1 LRKTQFLRYFESVNF
16 MQFFSSICFLFLLLT
31 SCGSQNWEK
40 KALRVDATAHL
51 ILEELK
57 GVNDKE
63 ALVEKQE
70 RLKNLFSEWI
80 LFLCEADA
88 VRRERGYDGVFSL
101 SLKEC
106 RNLQN
111 ELNRIQ
117 LIEGCKEII
126 ENCQRDALHFL
137 DAYDRKHQRQDP
149 FLMFQKKGTRILR

>member
-1 LRKTQFLRYFESVNF
+1 

-31 SCGSQNWEK
+31 SCGSQKWEK

-51 ILEELK
+51 IQEELH

-63 ALVEKQE
+63 ALLEKQE
-70 RLKNLFSEWI
+70 RLKNLFSELI

>member
-1 LRKTQFLRYFESVNF
+1 

-51 ILEELK
+51 IQEELH

-63 ALVEKQE
+63 ALLEKQE
-70 RLKNLFSEWI
+70 RLKNLFSELI